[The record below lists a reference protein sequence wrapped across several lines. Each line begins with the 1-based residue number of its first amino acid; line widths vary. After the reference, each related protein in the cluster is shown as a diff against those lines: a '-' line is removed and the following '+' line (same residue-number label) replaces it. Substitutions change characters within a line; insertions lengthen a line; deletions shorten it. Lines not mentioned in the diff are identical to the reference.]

1 MLLQVII
8 AAVNPNIIMSII
20 LLIIIAAWLCYTL
33 IQNMR
38 VKKAATYL
46 SNDEFQQGMRKAQVI
61 DLREQ
66 KSFKD
71 GHILGARNVPFST
84 IRNFYG
90 QIRSDLPVYLYDQ
103 GKTISK
109 RAALFLNKKGYQEIF
124 ILKSGYQNWNGKEK
138 KSNN

>member
-1 MLLQVII
+1 MISQVII
-8 AAVNPNIIMSII
+8 GAISANMIMSII
-20 LLIIIAAWLCYTL
+20 LIIILIGWLGYTL
-33 IQNMR
+33 IQNTR
-38 VKKAATYL
+38 VKKVATYL
-46 SNDEFQQGMRKAQVI
+46 SNDDFKHGMRKAQVI

-109 RAALFLNKKGYQEIF
+109 RAALYLSKKGYHEIY
-124 ILKSGYQNWNGKEK
+124 ILKTGYQNWNGKEK
-138 KSNN
+138 KSNL